1 MILGQTFSLL
11 ANNCIS
17 RLQTFMCMNWVTS
30 LVIHFVGLKRTMLFY
45 SIQRNRLVN
54 KQKKKKKK
62 KGPNMTQL
70 SFSFVLFGKQYGSCT
85 FVTFYGI
92 YLYQSR

>member
-62 KGPNMTQL
+62 RAEYDTIVVLLCFVWKTIWILYFRYLLWYL
-70 SFSFVLFGKQYGSCT
+70 SLSK
-85 FVTFYGI
+85 
-92 YLYQSR
+92 